1 MAFIKLLLNGDDAN
15 MYKLKVLDKYY
26 NLSYKDLRRRPLY
39 NYYAIAITLAVIAVY
54 IRCIYR
60 VVELAQGFSG
70 YLITHEVYIM
80 TLDAAMIGIC
90 CIIFILFHPQV
101 VMGSSNVVGLRSIAK
116 NKDQET
122 GDKSY
127 EEKLIMILLV
137 TMKNRRCKVKIL
149 LGVILF
155 KRIRNEFEC

>member
-1 MAFIKLLLNGDDAN
+1 MAFIKLLLNGDNAN

-70 YLITHEVYIM
+70 YLITHEVYN
-80 TLDAAMIGIC
+80 DIGC
-90 CIIFILFHPQV
+90 
-101 VMGSSNVVGLRSIAK
+101 SN
-116 NKDQET
+116 DW
-122 GDKSY
+122 Y
-127 EEKLIMILLV
+127 LLYNLH
-137 TMKNRRCKVKIL
+137 TFPSTSCNGIK
-149 LGVILF
+149 
-155 KRIRNEFEC
+155 